1 VPATILCVDD
11 DRHFCKIL
19 SRALE
24 REGYRVET
32 AHDGDSALEKIVSL
46 RPELM
51 TLDVMLPRRDGF
63 QVLESVRGGTA
74 GLSETPVLLMSGC
87 TFTPDSQ
94 ERARELA
101 ADAVLT
107 KPVRLDA
114 LLQMVSERLAAG
126 ATRKPRAQAGT
137 SGMSGRIEEIP
148 VPALFHHL
156 HGMRGTGV
164 LEVRSGKKKK
174 QIQFREGVPI
184 AVRSNLVNETLGHL
198 LVASGTITWDALHE
212 SLQRVK
218 RGEGLQGQIL
228 QAMHMLDEE
237 DLAKALRRQAME
249 KLFQVFGWYE
259 GRFRFHPR
267 TRLKAANSLS
277 LKVSPA
283 RIVMEGVR
291 TRFPITSID
300 AFLSERSAWIPVVG
314 ESPFY
319 RFQEVELD
327 EGSQRLLD
335 QLDGRSLAGLGDLSE
350 PARRA
355 LYALVVLEMVELR
368 DPDRVEARAATR
380 PPEKQRAPR
389 RIREVQHH
397 VEPAEARSGRA
408 EHDIRGQLTE
418 LAQRFAGLDA
428 FGVLDVSRSASDDD
442 VRNAYAELAKRTHPD
457 HRLQYIARERGRAQE
472 EKELAEGHRA
482 LQGEIAFQKG
492 EAALRAKRIERA
504 LEHFERAVALYPE
517 EGEYHAYRGWTH
529 YLAAPERPQRLAEAI
544 GFVQK
549 GRKLAPDREKP
560 YLFLGRLCLADGRQ
574 DIAEKMFARAV
585 QLDPDCVE
593 ALRELRL
600 LHMRREK
607 SKGIV
612 RRILRR

>member
-1 VPATILCVDD
+1 
-11 DRHFCKIL
+11 
-19 SRALE
+19 
-24 REGYRVET
+24 
-32 AHDGDSALEKIVSL
+32 
-46 RPELM
+46 
-51 TLDVMLPRRDGF
+51 
-63 QVLESVRGGTA
+63 
-74 GLSETPVLLMSGC
+74 
-87 TFTPDSQ
+87 
-94 ERARELA
+94 
-101 ADAVLT
+101 
-107 KPVRLDA
+107 
-114 LLQMVSERLAAG
+114 
-126 ATRKPRAQAGT
+126 
-137 SGMSGRIEEIP
+137 
-148 VPALFHHL
+148 
-156 HGMRGTGV
+156 
-164 LEVRSGKKKK
+164 
-174 QIQFREGVPI
+174 VPI

-457 HRLQYIARERGRAQE
+457 RFSGSGRALLQVAEEVFAAVGEAYEQIGARANRLQYIARERGRAQE